1 MLLGVPVFA
10 VIYLIISDIVN
21 SALRKKQKT
30 TVTDEYY
37 DIQRSPTST
46 VGAEAARQAV
56 AEAADTPDGR
66 PKSVGTKEAAAQGQ
80 RLQRRKNLRRFHRA
94 GGE

>member
-30 TVTDEYY
+30 TITDEYY
-37 DIQRSPTST
+37 DIRE
-46 VGAEAARQAV
+46 VADLDRKAEAARQAA
-56 AEAADTPDGR
+56 AEAADTPTEE
-66 PKSVGTKEAAAQGQ
+66 PKSV
-80 RLQRRKNLRRFHRA
+80 
-94 GGE
+94 